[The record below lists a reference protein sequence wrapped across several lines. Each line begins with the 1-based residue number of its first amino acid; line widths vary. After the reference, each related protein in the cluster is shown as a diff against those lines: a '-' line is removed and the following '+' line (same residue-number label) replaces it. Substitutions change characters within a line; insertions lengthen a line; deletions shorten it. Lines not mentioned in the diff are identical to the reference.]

1 MASPLSSCFRLGFS
15 GSRPQ
20 DGEVIGKYVQGKPA
34 VVWEA
39 DREGVINQQVLP
51 GAAGLHP
58 PAGTREA
65 GKSTFFG
72 VGTTRRRRSS
82 SNLLCP
88 RLRGTS
94 GGIKSSSTLYP
105 LCSALRTFPQSKAAP
120 QATGGKHLRR
130 KPWHIGNLEGAG
142 GFGGAFVSSATTA
155 FREDLGCRTSGQ
167 DWEGR
172 RIVFPSMTQRRPLGS
187 VAVRSS

>member
-1 MASPLSSCFRLGFS
+1 MVSPLSTCFRLGFS

-20 DGEVIGKYVQGKPA
+20 DGEVIEKYVQGKPA

-58 PAGTREA
+58 PAGG

-94 GGIKSSSTLYP
+94 GGIKSSSTLNP
-105 LCSALRTFPQSKAAP
+105 LFSVLRTFPQSKAAP

-130 KPWHIGNLEGAG
+130 KPWHIGNLEGTG
-142 GFGGAFVSSATTA
+142 GFGGALMSSATTA
-155 FREDLGCRTSGQ
+155 FQEDLGFRTSGQ

-172 RIVFPSMTQRRPLGS
+172 RIVFPSMTQRRPLES